1 MKVFI
6 SHAYTDEPLVKK
18 VAAGLEEVGLEVWDA
33 TRDVLP
39 GADWT
44 KEVARALKESKA
56 MVVLLTADALRSSWV
71 RREIEYALSE
81 KNYRKRLIPVLVG
94 DPEELPKEDIPW
106 ILRHLQMIDMGEY
119 EEEEGIKQIAQA
131 ILENDITSSS
141 STSASIP

>member
-18 VAAGLEEVGLEVWDA
+18 ISDGLEEAGLEVWDA

-39 GADWT
+39 GANWT
-44 KEVARALKESKA
+44 DEVARALKESKA

-71 RREIEYALSE
+71 RREIEYALGE
-81 KNYRKRLIPVLVG
+81 QNYRERLISVLAS
-94 DPEELPKEDIPW
+94 DPGELKKEDIPW
-106 ILRHLQMIDMGEY
+106 ILRHLHLIDMGEY

-131 ILENDITSSS
+131 ILENDIASSS
-141 STSASIP
+141 PTSASIP

>member
-44 KEVARALKESKA
+44 EEVARALKESKA

-71 RREIEYALSE
+71 RREIEYALGE
-81 KNYRKRLIPVLVG
+81 QNYRKRLIPVLVG
-94 DPEELPKEDIPW
+94 DPEELSKEDIPW
-106 ILRHLQMIDMGEY
+106 ILRHLQMIDMGEC

-141 STSASIP
+141 PTSASIP